1 MQLTGIELV
10 TASGPCETQ
19 AEARVIGRAIIADVH
34 GKGAPIWPTINE
46 IQQQLTRKIGDGVA
60 SGEPLPM
67 PRPAGLKVDDLMAP
81 RAFGE

>member
-34 GKGAPIWPTINE
+34 GKGAPIWPTMAMFG
-46 IQQQLTRKIGDGVA
+46 LGVKMF
-60 SGEPLPM
+60 S
-67 PRPAGLKVDDLMAP
+67 
-81 RAFGE
+81 

>member
-46 IQQQLTRKIGDGVA
+46 SQQLTRKIGDC
-60 SGEPLPM
+60 
-67 PRPAGLKVDDLMAP
+67 
-81 RAFGE
+81 